1 MPLRTPPFARMTR
14 AVEHAT
20 ATAAADPATAT
31 AAGGPAASSAAAAP
45 LTSAA
50 SPAQAQPDALQ
61 EQAVRFL
68 LHPNVVSSPLATKR
82 KFLLQRGLTAAQ
94 VEQAIRD
101 AASRSPTAASPTAA
115 LVAPALH
122 AQAPVQPV
130 QPVQRAVEGWSSGSA
145 LASFFAGVAAGLGAA
160 FATGRLSFSA
170 ETNSAETNGATM
182 DDDPNPFPQLPEPPA
197 RQAEAPTGAAP
208 AGAAPAALTAHRAH
222 RAPPS
227 QTPLEKALAPSMI
240 EEMMKEEMINE
251 EIIKEEI
258 IKEEIA
264 PEKEMPPSPDVLFP
278 DPPTRLLP
286 PTMPPPPMPPMP
298 PVPRVTG
305 LMPQMPT
312 GMAPIPPAQ
321 STPRSTLKWHD
332 QLQSPSETL
341 AREPTAPYPAAAID
355 PAHLEVVLGALCKSS
370 ASKVTRAESSEL
382 VMALQT
388 LNVVM
393 HTQIKHKHERR
404 YQRFATSNEN
414 MRRLVSLPGVVELL
428 HALRFEESAGGT
440 HWEWQGSAGEVDQ
453 LERAQ
458 MLLHATLGR
467 LSNPETNVDQGVEAR
482 LNHREGSQEQDQE
495 GWRGVV

>member
-1 MPLRTPPFARMTR
+1 
-14 AVEHAT
+14 
-20 ATAAADPATAT
+20 
-31 AAGGPAASSAAAAP
+31 
-45 LTSAA
+45 
-50 SPAQAQPDALQ
+50 
-61 EQAVRFL
+61 
-68 LHPNVVSSPLATKR
+68 
-82 KFLLQRGLTAAQ
+82 
-94 VEQAIRD
+94 
-101 AASRSPTAASPTAA
+101 
-115 LVAPALH
+115 
-122 AQAPVQPV
+122 
-130 QPVQRAVEGWSSGSA
+130 
-145 LASFFAGVAAGLGAA
+145 
-160 FATGRLSFSA
+160 
-170 ETNSAETNGATM
+170 
-182 DDDPNPFPQLPEPPA
+182 
-197 RQAEAPTGAAP
+197 
-208 AGAAPAALTAHRAH
+208 
-222 RAPPS
+222 
-227 QTPLEKALAPSMI
+227 
-240 EEMMKEEMINE
+240 MKEEMINE

-286 PTMPPPPMPPMP
+286 PTMPPPPMPP
-298 PVPRVTG
+298 VPRVTG

-341 AREPTAPYPAAAID
+341 AREPTPPYPAPPTPHPPLPLTALSPLPTTKAPEPSSARGPAAAAIGRPAAAID
-355 PAHLEVVLGALCKSS
+355 PAHLEVVLGALCKSKKKKSS

-393 HTQIKHKHERR
+393 HTQIKHRHERR